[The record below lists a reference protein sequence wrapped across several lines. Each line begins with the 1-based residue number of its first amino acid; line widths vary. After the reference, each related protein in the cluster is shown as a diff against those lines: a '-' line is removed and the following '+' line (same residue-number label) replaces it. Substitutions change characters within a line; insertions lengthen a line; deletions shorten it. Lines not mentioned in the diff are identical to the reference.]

1 MESTNEEL
9 ATHCRL
15 SEVFGKDH
23 VISKGQPTK
32 PRTQGHN
39 SQLPKNPTVNLF
51 GDLPQTERNLTERTD
66 VGKKKKKW
74 QINIQ
79 ENPRHFWARAS

>member
-1 MESTNEEL
+1 MESANEEL

-51 GDLPQTERNLTERTD
+51 GDLPQTERNLTERTE
-66 VGKKKKKW
+66 VGKKKEKKA
-74 QINIQ
+74 NKY
-79 ENPRHFWARAS
+79 PRKPQTFLG